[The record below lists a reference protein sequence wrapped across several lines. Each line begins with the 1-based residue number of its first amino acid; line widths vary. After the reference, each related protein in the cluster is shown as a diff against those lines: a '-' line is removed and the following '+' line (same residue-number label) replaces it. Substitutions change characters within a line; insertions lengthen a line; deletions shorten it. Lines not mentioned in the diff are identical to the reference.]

1 MGSEEMATTEL
12 KVRERNVERGG
23 SGTGTL
29 LALLLV
35 ALLVA
40 GWLAYDRWFK
50 PAVDPSDAMLL
61 SVQKL
66 NKLTVLSAR
75 LVVISNRREDR
86 MFGML
91 HANQTYIVPGQ
102 VTYSV
107 DLSRLSQGDFNWSE
121 KDQRL
126 SVTLPPVTFDR
137 PTQMPAQA
145 RIYRDGAL
153 LNLVSQAQERM
164 LSANFK
170 GADAELVRQARN
182 PQLVQMARSSAKEA
196 LEQTLAFPLKVAGFD
211 NATVEVHFN
220 GEATAK

>member
-1 MGSEEMATTEL
+1 MATSEL
-12 KVRERNVERGG
+12 KVRERVVERGRGATG
-23 SGTGTL
+23 SL

-35 ALLVA
+35 ALLAV

-50 PAVDPSDAMLL
+50 PAVDLSDAMLL

-75 LVVISNRREDR
+75 LVVISTRREDR

-107 DLSRLSQGDFNWSE
+107 DLSRLRRGDFRWSE
-121 KDQRL
+121 TDQRL
-126 SVTLPPVTFDR
+126 SVNLPAVTFDQ

-145 RIYRDGAL
+145 RIYRNGAL
-153 LNLVSQAQERM
+153 LNLVTQAQERM
-164 LSANFK
+164 LTANFRN
-170 GADAELVRQARN
+170 ADAELIKQARN
-182 PQLVQMARSSAKEA
+182 PQLVQMARSSAKESVARTLSLA
-196 LEQTLAFPLKVAGFD
+196 LQVTGHE
-211 NATVEVHFN
+211 NANVEVHIT
-220 GEATAK
+220 GEDKAK